1 MAHLRL
7 AALQTAGTL
16 GDVGANLAE
25 LTAAAEEA
33 AAAGA
38 DVLVTPEMFVSG
50 YAVEG
55 RLDELASEEFLEPV
69 QALARRLGV
78 AIVLGGPE
86 RAVDGV
92 FNAAWFVDGAGEVVA
107 VYRKSHLFDEMDRRL
122 FVAGEQ
128 PFAMVEHRGVRIA
141 LMICYDV
148 EFPEVV
154 RAAALAGAHLVVVP
168 TAQMRPFEFVAESV
182 VRTRAWENQVYLA
195 YVNHDGSE
203 GDLEYV
209 GRSSIVAPDA
219 TVLDSVVHGTRIL
232 YADVDAAEVE
242 RLQRENPYLTD
253 RRAAL
258 YAVLAQAPPPRHA
271 PDG

>member
-1 MAHLRL
+1 MIRL
-7 AALQTAGTL
+7 AALQTTGTL
-16 GDVGANLAE
+16 ADVAANLAE
-25 LTAAAEEA
+25 LTAAAAEA

-38 DVLVTPEMFVSG
+38 DLLVTPEMFVSG

-55 RLDELASEEFLEPV
+55 RLEALAAEEFLDPV
-69 QALARRLGV
+69 RALARRLGL

-86 RAVDGV
+86 KGQEGV
-92 FNAAWFVDGAGEVVA
+92 YNSAWFVDDRGGVTA
-107 VYRKSHLFDEMDRRL
+107 VYRKAHLFDDMDRRL

-154 RAAALAGAHLVVVP
+154 RAAALQGAHLVAVP
-168 TAQMRPFEFVAESV
+168 TAQMRPFEFVAEAV
-182 VRTRAWENQVYLA
+182 VRTRAWENGVYVA
-195 YVNHDGSE
+195 YVNHDGTE

-219 TVLDSVVHGTRIL
+219 TVIDSVVHGTRLL
-232 YADVDAAEVE
+232 YADIDPVEVQ
-242 RLQRENPYLTD
+242 RLQEENPYLAD
-253 RRAAL
+253 RRAGLYTAL
-258 YAVLAQAPPPRHA
+258 AAAPQELSSE
-271 PDG
+271 